1 MMFVF
6 KWLDINDR
14 KEKLCIL
21 GKESIYLYV
30 ANIVILSICYLLYN
44 FSISW

>member
-1 MMFVF
+1 MIFVF

-14 KEKLCIL
+14 KEKVYIL
-21 GKESIYLYV
+21 GKELIYLCV
-30 ANIVILSICYLLYN
+30 ATIVILIICYLLYN